1 MKTFRFDVEITME
14 DDAEKYWRDNI
25 EKYYNTL
32 YKGDKEKI
40 EKTLK
45 ENPYSAALGEQ
56 INSILMNRIDFV
68 DTCITS
74 CVSEKNSED

>member
-14 DDAEKYWRDNI
+14 DDAEKYWRDNM

-40 EKTLK
+40 EKTLN

-74 CVSEKNSED
+74 CVTEKNSED

>member
-14 DDAEKYWRDNI
+14 DDAEKYWRDNM

-32 YKGDKEKI
+32 YKGDQEKI
-40 EKTLK
+40 ENTLK
-45 ENPYSAALGEQ
+45 ENPYSVALGEQ

>member
-14 DDAEKYWRDNI
+14 DDAEKYWRDNM

-45 ENPYSAALGEQ
+45 ENPYSVALGEQ